1 MEVITIL
8 KDETNNRRL
17 MQINLDELAKGEEL
31 LEDIYDIIAIE
42 VRKNEETISWE
53 DVKDQLRDEGKLS
66 EMYSI
71 RFKKSAQKELSQI
84 SPPYNLKIVQAID
97 GLSEDPRPPGVKK
110 LKGERKC
117 LANQGC

>member
-17 MQINLDELAKGEEL
+17 MQINLDELAKDEEL

-53 DVKDQLRDEGKLS
+53 DVKNQLKDDGKLWD
-66 EMYSI
+66 MYSI
-71 RFKKSAQKELSQI
+71 RFKKSAQKDFSNTIIILI
-84 SPPYNLKIVQAID
+84 
-97 GLSEDPRPPGVKK
+97 KK
-110 LKGERKC
+110 
-117 LANQGC
+117 